1 MRGDGRQGVVAIHC
15 TEEAGEPS
23 RGTPWRERR
32 AEYTE
37 SLEGKMKGTP
47 DPNSVSTKLQRIA
60 QLAGEA
66 PERVLHSIAHHID
79 MRFLRE
85 AHRRTRK
92 DGAVGVDGQTA
103 AEYAE
108 NLGDNL
114 SSLMERFKSG
124 SYRAPSVRRSHVP
137 KDDGKKKRP
146 IGVPT
151 FEDKVLQKAVLMV
164 MEAVYEQDF
173 LDCSYGFR
181 PKRSAQQAIE
191 ALWQG
196 LMQMGGGWVVE
207 VDIESFFDSLEHR
220 PLRGFLDQRVRDGVL
235 RRTIHKWLKAGV
247 LEEGNVRHP
256 DTGTPQ
262 GGVISPL
269 LANIYLHEV
278 LDKWF
283 ETVVKPR
290 LLGRAFL
297 IRYADDFVL
306 VFSNEAD
313 ARRVMAVLP
322 KRFGKYGLR
331 LHPTK
336 TRMLKFCPEVGDNHP
351 RKGTRS
357 FDFLGFTHYW
367 GLSRKGYWVVKR
379 KTAAD
384 RFSRTLKRFAQW
396 CRMCRHWPVALQ
408 HKMLTLKLRGHDAY
422 YGISG
427 NLSALRRLRF
437 ALERIWRKWLDR
449 RGRKSRMDWDR
460 FKLLLERYPL
470 PAPVIY
476 HSALRLAA
484 NRWT

>member
-1 MRGDGRQGVVAIHC
+1 VEGRESRV
-15 TEEAGEPS
+15 TEL
-23 RGTPWRERR
+23 
-32 AEYTE
+32 
-37 SLEGKMKGTP
+37 LEGKMTGTP
-47 DPNSVSTKLQRIA
+47 DPDSVSTKLQRIA
-60 QLAGEA
+60 QLAREA
-66 PERVLHSIAHHID
+66 PERVLHSIAHIID
-79 MRFLRE
+79 MRFMLE
-85 AHRRTRK
+85 AYRRTRK

-103 AEYAE
+103 ADYEE
-108 NLGDNL
+108 HLEDNL
-114 SSLMERFKSG
+114 RSLMERLKSG
-124 SYRAPSVRRSHVP
+124 RYRAPSVRRSYVP
-137 KDDGKKKRP
+137 KGDGKKKRP
-146 IGVPT
+146 IGIPT
-151 FEDKVLQKAVLMV
+151 LEDKVLQRSVLMV

-181 PKRSAQQAIE
+181 PKRSAQQAVE

-196 LMQMGGGWVVE
+196 LMKMGGGWVVE
-207 VDIESFFDSLEHR
+207 VDIESFFDSLEHLH
-220 PLRGFLDQRVRDGVL
+220 LRSFLDQRVRDGVL

-247 LEEGNVRHP
+247 LEEGKVRYP

-290 LLGRAFL
+290 LVGRAFL

-306 VFSNEAD
+306 GFSNEAD
-313 ARRVMAVLP
+313 ARRVMTALP

-336 TRMLKFCPEVGDNHP
+336 TRMLLFCPKGKDKHP
-351 RKGTRS
+351 KTGSGS

-384 RFSRTLKRFAQW
+384 RFSRTLKRLSQW
-396 CRMCRHWPVALQ
+396 CRICRHWPVDWQ
-408 HKMLTLKLRGHDAY
+408 HEKLTLKLRGHDAY

-427 NLSALRRLRF
+427 NLLALRRLRREF
-437 ALERIWRKWLDR
+437 ERTWRKWLDR
-449 RGRKSRMDWDR
+449 RGRKSGMDWDR
-460 FKLLLERYPL
+460 FKLLLKRYPL
-470 PAPVIY
+470 PTPVIF
-476 HSALRLAA
+476 HSARRLAA
-484 NRWT
+484 NLCT